1 MVLTPFETGYSQEMA
16 SEEYVL
22 NGEAKILRA
31 SHEPCIV
38 CGEPGGNCA
47 GEIEPPKY
55 LVGSTTFPSL
65 GHGDTYVVPEDV
77 WREVQISGK
86 TTTKVLVAR
95 KGAVMPL
102 TKAEELGL
110 C

>member
-1 MVLTPFETGYSQEMA
+1 MT

-22 NGEAKILRA
+22 NGEVKILRA
-31 SHEPCIV
+31 SYEPCIV

-47 GEIEPPKY
+47 GEIEPPKH
-55 LVGSTTFPSL
+55 LVGSSTFPSL
-65 GHGDTYVVPEDV
+65 GHGDKYIVTEDV
-77 WREVQISGK
+77 WSEVPISGK
-86 TTTKVLVAR
+86 ATTRVLVAR

-102 TKAEELGL
+102 KKAEELGL